1 MAAIAGGGGRKP
13 KPKAKPQLM
22 PSSDLDKMIADSLRD
37 VSDDDDDDALENDTD
52 LLGELHGITGGE
64 VEEEQPEQPPAAA
77 PEAEPEPVQTF
88 LPTTTVDTLGVIRQ
102 RLEMY
107 KQAEANAKAA
117 GESAKARRYSRG
129 LKTLQDLHK
138 QSAAGKTINVDD
150 IPPEV
155 SVKPAG
161 GAPPSPSEEA
171 PLPEEPKQP
180 RRAAPAPPT
189 PSSPPEEAPS
199 TPPAAATPTQPTTTA
214 NPLVAE
220 MRSRQAEYK
229 AAAVQAKR
237 GGDTATALQFLRV
250 VKQFDV
256 VVKMCEDGQEVD
268 LSDMPPPPGEFLA
281 FMAKMQEEGG
291 AAAPEAPAPTPAA
304 APAEPAPVASTS
316 AAPGTMLEELQIR
329 LNKYKSIES
338 EAKAESNGGKARR
351 YGRMVK
357 QYEDAIK
364 QYKAGRPV
372 AYEELPT
379 PGFGPL
385 PVPGAAPAAAPAA
398 APTSPPMSPAS
409 PPATASTS
417 AGGTPTSSG
426 NATPTGVRKAP
437 TPPQA
442 KELTTRTSGNH
453 QKSNLA
459 EQQMK
464 LLLDRQKEFKVAAI
478 AAKKAGE
485 IDQAKEY
492 LKIYKGFESLLNAA
506 SSGLPVDLNTVSKPR
521 NIWEYIE
528 SNLTCA
534 YLC

>member
-1 MAAIAGGGGRKP
+1 M
-13 KPKAKPQLM
+13 
-22 PSSDLDKMIADSLRD
+22 DKMIADSLRD

-52 LLGELHGITGGE
+52 LLGELHGITGD
-64 VEEEQPEQPPAAA
+64 VEEEEQEQPSTVPA
-77 PEAEPEPVQTF
+77 AEPEPVQTF
-88 LPTTTVDTLGVIRQ
+88 LPTTTVDTLGIIKQ

-117 GESAKARRYSRG
+117 GESAKARRYARG

-155 SVKPAG
+155 SVKPA
-161 GAPPSPSEEA
+161 AVPPPEETS
-171 PLPEEPKQP
+171 LPEEPKQP
-180 RRAAPAPPT
+180 TRAAPEPPT
-189 PSSPPEEAPS
+189 PSSPPAEAVPSS
-199 TPPAAATPTQPTTTA
+199 TPPAVATPTEPVSPQ
-214 NPLVAE
+214 NPLVSE

-229 AAAVQAKR
+229 ASAVQAKR
-237 GGDTATALQFLRV
+237 SGDTATALQFLRV

-256 VVKMCEDGQEVD
+256 VIKMCEDGKEVD

-281 FMAKMQEEGG
+281 FLAKMQEGG
-291 AAAPEAPAPTPAA
+291 NAAESSSEAVPTPA
-304 APAEPAPVASTS
+304 APAEPTPVANTS
-316 AAPGTMLEELQIR
+316 APGTMLEELQLR
-329 LNKYKSIES
+329 LDKYKSIEA
-338 EAKAESNGGKARR
+338 EAKTESNGGKARR
-351 YGRMVK
+351 YGRIVK

-385 PVPGAAPAAAPAA
+385 PIPNAAAAVAPAA

-426 NATPTGVRKAP
+426 NATPTGVRKVP

-464 LLLDRQKEFKVAAI
+464 LLLERQKEFKVAAI

-506 SSGLPVDLNTVSKPR
+506 SSGLPVDLNTVSEPFG
-521 NIWEYIE
+521 
-528 SNLTCA
+528 NLK
-534 YLC
+534 LINEDI